1 MARKFLTPID
11 LNKLELRNAAIQN
24 LAEAPASPNTGQV
37 YYDTSVTPKQ
47 LKIWNGTAWVS
58 VGNSQEE
65 VEDIVAGLIVAG
77 NGISKDYNDEAGTLT
92 IANTGIL
99 SLLGTTNEVEV
110 TGSSGSLTVGLPAT
124 INADTTGNAATAT
137 KLATARTIS
146 LSGNASGSASFD
158 GSQNVDIAVTIDSE
172 SNVSSITGTSNE
184 IDVSASVGAVTISL
198 PETIN
203 ANVSGNVTGNLT
215 GNADTASKLAAAQTI
230 ALAGDVSGSASFDGS
245 GSVSIST
252 TIQPDSVALGTDTT
266 GDYVATIGG
275 TDGVS
280 VSGSGTEGRAV
291 TIANTDKGSAQNI
304 FKTISSDSGAVTAA
318 SNSASVTIAGGT
330 AISTS
335 ISDSTLTITN
345 NGVTALTGTTNE
357 IDVSASVGSIT
368 IGLPDNVTIQENL
381 TVLGDFT
388 VSGSVTFLDTEHL
401 RVQDNIITLNYG
413 TSGSPVLDSGIEVDR
428 GDEDDVSLVWNETSD
443 LWTLTNDGT
452 NFHAIARK
460 YAVNV
465 GNESASSFAITHNM
479 GTRDVTVNVYDNAT
493 YDTVETDVVRT
504 DADTVTVSF
513 AVAPGNDAYRVVIV
527 G

>member
-37 YYDTSVTPKQ
+37 YYDTSTTPKE

-58 VGNSQEE
+58 VGNSQEAI
-65 VEDIVAGLIVAG
+65 EDIVANLVVAG
-77 NGISKDYNDEAGTLT
+77 DGISKDYNDEANTLT
-92 IANTGIL
+92 IANTGVL
-99 SLLGTTNEVEV
+99 SLLGTTNEVDVSASAGNV
-110 TGSSGSLTVGLPAT
+110 TVSLPST

-146 LSGNASGSASFD
+146 LSGGASGSASFD
-158 GSQNVDIAVTIDSE
+158 GSENINISVLIDSD
-172 SNVSSITGTSNE
+172 SAVSSITGTANE

-215 GNADTASKLAAAQTI
+215 GNADTASKLATARTI

-266 GDYVATIGG
+266 GNYVASVSG

-280 VSGSGTEGRAV
+280 VTGTGEGAAV
-291 TIANTDKGSAQNI
+291 TVANTDKGSSQNI
-304 FKTISSDSGAVTAA
+304 FKTISSDSGAVSAA

-335 ISDSTLTITN
+335 ITDSTLTITN
-345 NGVTALTGTTNE
+345 DGVTALTGTANE

-428 GDEDDVSLVWNETSD
+428 GDEADVSLVWNETSD

-460 YAVNV
+460 LAADV
-465 GNESASSFAITHNM
+465 GNGTNTQFAIAHNL

-513 AVAPGNDAYRVVIV
+513 AVAPGNNAYRVVIV

>member
-1 MARKFLTPID
+1 MAKRFLTPID
-11 LNKLELRNAAIQN
+11 LNKLELQNAAIQN
-24 LAEAPASPNTGQV
+24 LAEAPSSPNTGQV

-47 LKIWNGTAWVS
+47 LKIWNGTDWVS

-65 VEDIVAGLIVAG
+65 IEDIVAGLIVAG
-77 NGISKDYNDEAGTLT
+77 DGISKNYNDEAGTLT

-110 TGSSGSLTVGLPAT
+110 TGSSGSLTVGLPET

-146 LSGNASGSASFD
+146 LSGGASGSASFD
-158 GSQNVDIAVTIDSE
+158 GSENIDISVLIDSE
-172 SNVSSITGTSNE
+172 SSVSSITGTPNE

-203 ANVSGNVTGNLT
+203 ADLNGTAASATYAVTAGT
-215 GNADTASKLAAAQTI
+215 ANAVA
-230 ALAGDVSGSASFDGS
+230 
-245 GSVSIST
+245 
-252 TIQPDSVALGTDTT
+252 PDSVTLGMDTT
-266 GDYVATIGG
+266 GDYVASVSAG
-275 TDGVS
+275 TGIS
-280 VSGSGTEGRAV
+280 VSGSGEGAAV
-291 TIANTDKGSAQNI
+291 TVNNT
-304 FKTISSDSGAVTAA
+304 
-318 SNSASVTIAGGT
+318 
-330 AISTS
+330 
-335 ISDSTLTITN
+335 
-345 NGVTALTGTTNE
+345 GVLSLAGTTNE
-357 IDVSASVGSIT
+357 ITVSASAGAVT
-368 IGLPDNVTIQENL
+368 IGLPASVTIPSDLSVGGNL
-381 TVLGDFT
+381 T
-388 VSGSVTFLDTEHL
+388 VSGSVTYLDTEHL
-401 RVQDNIITLNYG
+401 QVADNIITLNYG
-413 TSGSPVLDSGIEVDR
+413 VVGLPTLDAGIEVDR
-428 GDEDDVSLVWNETSD
+428 GDSPYVSLIWNETND

>member
-11 LNKLELRNAAIQN
+11 LNKLELQNAAIQN

-58 VGNSQEE
+58 VGNSEE
-65 VEDIVAGLIVAG
+65 EIEDIVANLIVAG
-77 NGISKDYNDEAGTLT
+77 TGISKDYNDEAGTLT
-92 IANTGIL
+92 IANTGIV
-99 SLLGTTNEVEV
+99 SLLGTTNEVTV

-124 INADTTGNAATAT
+124 INANTTGNAATAS

-146 LSGNASGSASFD
+146 LSGGASGSASFD
-158 GSQNVDIAVTIDSE
+158 GSENIDISVLIDSD
-172 SNVSSITGTSNE
+172 SAVSSITGTANE

-203 ANVSGNVTGNLT
+203 ANVNGNVTGNLT
-215 GNADTASKLAAAQTI
+215 GNADTASKLATARTI

-266 GDYVATIGG
+266 GDYVASVSG

-280 VSGSGTEGRAV
+280 VTGTGEGAAV
-291 TIANTDKGSAQNI
+291 TVANTDKGSAQNI
-304 FKTISSDSGAVTAA
+304 FKTISSDSGAVSAA

-335 ISDSTLTITN
+335 ISNSTLTIAN
-345 NGVTALTGTTNE
+345 DGVTALAGTANE

-413 TSGSPVLDSGIEVDR
+413 TTGSPVLDSGIEVDR

-443 LWTLTNDGT
+443 LWTLTNDGA

-460 YAVNV
+460 YAANV
-465 GNESASSFAITHNM
+465 GNESASSFAIVHNL

-513 AVAPGNDAYRVVIV
+513 AVAPGNDAYRVVVV